1 MKSEERRQALRGEI
15 LAELERFVAW
25 DEAEPI
31 CTFGEIE
38 EQALAV
44 GRAMTRALMK
54 WAVVEEEAKAQRE
67 QATPEPTCKV
77 CKKRMRDG
85 GRKKREIES
94 KVGQMEIERGYYHCV
109 TCGAGFFPPGWAI
122 KDRGGKMEHGITA
135 RWYMAGGAD

>member
-1 MKSEERRQALRGEI
+1 MKSEDRRQVLQGEV

-25 DEAEPI
+25 DEAKPS

-38 EQALAV
+38 EQAMAV
-44 GRAMTRALMK
+44 GRAVTQAMMK
-54 WAVVEEEAKAQRE
+54 WAVAEEEAKAQRGT
-67 QATPEPTCKV
+67 ASPESTCKV
-77 CKKRMRDG
+77 CEKRMRYG

-122 KDRGGKMEHGITA
+122 RDRGRRLE
-135 RWYMAGGAD
+135 